1 MAKKENSISNAVLS
15 KSYTQFTKIYGLA
28 PDALKKE
35 TGMTC
40 TIDAIYANPLSRE
53 IYFNMMCTNASQA

>member
-1 MAKKENSISNAVLS
+1 MDLP
-15 KSYTQFTKIYGLA
+15 

-53 IYFNMMCTNASQA
+53 IYFNMMCTNASHA